1 MIKKFKYIKGNLR
14 RGDMLRP
21 LLTDTAPYEVPV
33 IFSNDGFYRNMA
45 NISGRSVVYN
55 EIVKKIITESVSHY
69 TVPLRYKVSKDESSL
84 RGLSLPHPSAQY
96 KVCNFYDKYGSLI
109 PYYCSLSAFSLR
121 RPVKTGATF
130 YFKSSLSGLTASK
143 RASIETEELEKFTKN
158 PASYFTY
165 SSHDRLYKFFSSADY
180 VGLEKR
186 YSHMHLLDVSK
197 CFASIYTHSV
207 EWAIKGDQHS
217 KDNRKALTFGSQ
229 FDQLMQKMN
238 YNETAGICVGPEVS
252 RIFAEIIFSRI
263 DKNILE
269 QAAQEDLK
277 HGRDYSIRR
286 YVDDYIVFSNHED
299 EISKLTRI
307 ISGCLTE
314 YKMNLNEQK
323 IKKYKRPFFTE
334 KSHTTLR
341 SHVALET
348 YLSSFIEAQ
357 GKVLFAKRIFK
368 PHRLQQ
374 NFINLMK
381 SACAERGVS
390 YDSVS
395 NYIISVLSKRIE
407 KLTSDYQE
415 ASALD
420 GFDPELYP
428 AALLSILE
436 SSFFMYTVNPTVG
449 SSYNLSRSILL
460 AKEHIERHNPKD
472 LISFTE
478 RCALWTRQLMRA
490 LSANKELSFGK
501 LPIEAINIV
510 LTAAEVDDHFII
522 QDHHQLP
529 LGISPRN
536 FGYFSIISALYVCKN
551 RHENSWLKSKV
562 SDRILEIISNG
573 TLLRRCSEKSHLFLD
588 TLSCPYLALD
598 VRKQIL
604 RSALS
609 NLEIPPLAT
618 ADEDALLEEFA
629 QHPWFVDWNGISL
642 LAMVRKKE
650 LSAVY

>member
-1 MIKKFKYIKGNLR
+1 MSKRFRYIKGNLR

-33 IFSNDGFYRNMA
+33 IFSNDGFYRNMS
-45 NISGRSVVYN
+45 NISLRSVAYT
-55 EIVKKIITESVSHY
+55 EITNRLIKENPSHY
-69 TVPLRYKVSKDESSL
+69 TIPLRYKVSKDESSL
-84 RGLSLPHPSAQY
+84 RGLSLPHPSAQF
-96 KVCNFYDKYGSLI
+96 KVCGFYEKYGSLI

-121 RPVKTGATF
+121 RPVKTGVTF
-130 YFKSSLSGLTASK
+130 YFKSNLSSLTVFK
-143 RASIETEELEKFTKN
+143 KTSIETEELEKFTKN
-158 PASYFTY
+158 PASYFSY
-165 SSHDRLYKFFSSADY
+165 SAHDRLYKFFSSADY
-180 VGLEKR
+180 VSLEKR
-186 YSHMHLLDVSK
+186 YSYMHLLDVSK

-217 KDNRKALTFGSQ
+217 KDNRKAMTFGSQ

-269 QAAQEDLK
+269 LATQEDLK

-286 YVDDYIVFSNHED
+286 YVDDYIVFSNQEGVL
-299 EISKLTRI
+299 SKLNRI

-341 SHVALET
+341 SHTALET
-348 YLSSFIEAQ
+348 YLSSFMESQ
-357 GKVLFAKRIFK
+357 GKILTAKRIFK

-374 NFINLMK
+374 SFINLMK

-395 NYIISVLSKRIE
+395 NYIISVLTKRIE
-407 KLTSDYQE
+407 KLVFDYQE
-415 ASALD
+415 AIALD
-420 GFDPELYP
+420 GFDAELYP

-460 AKEHIERHNPKD
+460 AKDHIERHNPKD

-478 RCALWTRQLMRA
+478 RSALWTRQLMRA
-490 LSANKELSFGK
+490 LSVNKELSFGK
-501 LPIEAINIV
+501 LPIEAINII
-510 LTAAEVDDHFII
+510 LTAAEVDNNFII

-529 LGISPRN
+529 LGISPRH
-536 FGYFSIISALYVCKN
+536 FGYFSIISALYVCKD
-551 RHENSWLKSKV
+551 RPENSWLRSKV
-562 SDRILEIISNG
+562 SDRILEIISND
-573 TLLRRCSEKSHLFLD
+573 TLLRRCAEKTHLFLD
-588 TLSCPYLALD
+588 TLSCPYLEPE

-609 NLEIPPLAT
+609 NLEMTPLAS
-618 ADEDALLEEFA
+618 ADEDTLLEEFC
-629 QHPWFVDWNGISL
+629 QNPWFVDWNGISL